1 MHVLNENAADPRSAL
16 MRLLVPAWEYSRP
29 RFSAHVHFAIGAV
42 LVAVTILVLFLGYWW
57 GALLPLA
64 AALHFWLGYYDRTVA
79 ASAPPRA
86 GASRCQ
92 QPVSDKRTDRKARN
106 DVIRHCD
113 TRRPS

>member
-1 MHVLNENAADPRSAL
+1 

-29 RFSAHVHFAIGAV
+29 RVSAHVHFAIGAV
-42 LVAVTILVLFLGYWW
+42 LVAVTILALFLGYWW
-57 GALLPLA
+57 GALLLA

-92 QPVSDKRTDRKARN
+92 QPVTSARTGKREMT
-106 DVIRHCD
+106 
-113 TRRPS
+113 